1 MKRDLKSALK
11 AKNEALF
18 DVPVYKIGP
27 ENLSNTCKASSW
39 FRCLCIILA
48 EILNPL
54 ESTSFSISRSV
65 GRLNLK
71 RFSRDCSIFSIHKYR
86 YVTTAEELILLK
98 VPPVIIGCGKNK

>member
-11 AKNEALF
+11 AKNETLF

-27 ENLSNTCKASSW
+27 ENLSNTCKSSSSC
-39 FRCLCIILA
+39 RCLCIVLA

-54 ESTSFSISRSV
+54 ESKSFSISRSV

-86 YVTTAEELILLK
+86 YVTTAGEFIL
-98 VPPVIIGCGKNK
+98 VREPSVIIARGK